1 MVHVQVNEYMMA
13 IYFNLLFANSGSDF
27 NYIQFIYRKETV
39 DFPIQHHQ

>member
-27 NYIQFIYRKETV
+27 
-39 DFPIQHHQ
+39 